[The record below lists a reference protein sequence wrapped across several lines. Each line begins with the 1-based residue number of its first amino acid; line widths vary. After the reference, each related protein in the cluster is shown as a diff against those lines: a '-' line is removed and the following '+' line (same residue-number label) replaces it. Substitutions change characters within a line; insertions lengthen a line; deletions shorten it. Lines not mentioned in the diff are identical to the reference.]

1 MLFEFFCYN
10 SAQEKIIIDRDR
22 IMFSEEFTVSKLV
35 EKVNDLLS
43 RFEDLKAQNST
54 LRQEVMTLKAQN
66 EAKDAQIL
74 KLQEEL
80 TAKNIESDDILG
92 RIEEVLRR

>member
-1 MLFEFFCYN
+1 
-10 SAQEKIIIDRDR
+10 
-22 IMFSEEFTVSKLV
+22 MFSEEFTVSKLV

-43 RFEDLKAQNST
+43 RFEEIKSQNET
-54 LRQEVMTLKAQN
+54 LRQEVVTLKAQN

-80 TAKNIESDDILG
+80 TTKNIESDDILG
-92 RIEEVLRR
+92 KIEEVLRR

>member
-1 MLFEFFCYN
+1 
-10 SAQEKIIIDRDR
+10 
-22 IMFSEEFTVSKLV
+22 MFSEEFTVSKLV

-43 RFEDLKAQNST
+43 RYEDMKSQNST

-66 EAKDAQIL
+66 EAKDAEIL

-80 TAKNIESDDILG
+80 TSKNIESDDILG
-92 RIEEVLRR
+92 RIEEVLRK

>member
-1 MLFEFFCYN
+1 
-10 SAQEKIIIDRDR
+10 
-22 IMFSEEFTVSKLV
+22 MFSEEFTVSKLV

-43 RFEDLKAQNST
+43 RYEDMKSQNST

-66 EAKDAQIL
+66 EAKDAEIL

-80 TAKNIESDDILG
+80 TNKNIESDDILG
-92 RIEEVLRR
+92 RIEEVLRK

>member
-1 MLFEFFCYN
+1 
-10 SAQEKIIIDRDR
+10 
-22 IMFSEEFTVSKLV
+22 MFSEEFTVSKLV

-43 RFEDLKAQNST
+43 RYEDMKSQNST

-66 EAKDAQIL
+66 EAKDAEIL

-80 TAKNIESDDILG
+80 TSKNIESDEILG
-92 RIEEVLRR
+92 RIEEVLRK

>member
-1 MLFEFFCYN
+1 
-10 SAQEKIIIDRDR
+10 
-22 IMFSEEFTVSKLV
+22 MFNEEFTVSKLV
-35 EKVNDLLS
+35 EKVNDLLG
-43 RFEDLKAQNST
+43 RFEDMKAQNST

-92 RIEEVLRR
+92 RIEEVLKR

>member
-1 MLFEFFCYN
+1 
-10 SAQEKIIIDRDR
+10 
-22 IMFSEEFTVSKLV
+22 MFGEELTVSRLV
-35 EKVNDLLS
+35 EKVNDLLR
-43 RFEDLKAQNST
+43 RFEEMKSQNES

-66 EAKDAQIL
+66 EAKDIQIS

>member
-1 MLFEFFCYN
+1 
-10 SAQEKIIIDRDR
+10 
-22 IMFSEEFTVSKLV
+22 MFSDEFTVSRLV
-35 EKVNDLLS
+35 EKVNDLLG
-43 RFEDLKAQNST
+43 RFEEMKSQNES

-66 EAKDAQIL
+66 EAKDVQIS